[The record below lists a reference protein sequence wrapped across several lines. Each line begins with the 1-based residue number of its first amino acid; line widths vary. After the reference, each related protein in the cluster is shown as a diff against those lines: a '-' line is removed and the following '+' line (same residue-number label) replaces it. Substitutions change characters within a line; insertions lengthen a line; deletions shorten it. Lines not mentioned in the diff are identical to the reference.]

1 MTALLPRP
9 TLPKVVE
16 AISVKTVEA
25 DLVDKTIVLK
35 ALNQLI
41 SLVSGGRIARVTDHL
56 KETPLKRCLAAWKV
70 VLNEAE
76 RTSEEMLT
84 DAANMR
90 RMQGTATK
98 IESLSSL
105 IALAKLFEETEW

>member
-1 MTALLPRP
+1 MTVSLPRP
-9 TLPKVVE
+9 TLPKVVD

-25 DLVDKTIVLK
+25 ELVDKNIVLK
-35 ALNQLI
+35 SLNQLI
-41 SLVSGGRIARVTDHL
+41 SLVSGGRIARGTDHL
-56 KETPLKRCLAAWKV
+56 KETPLKRCLAAWKA